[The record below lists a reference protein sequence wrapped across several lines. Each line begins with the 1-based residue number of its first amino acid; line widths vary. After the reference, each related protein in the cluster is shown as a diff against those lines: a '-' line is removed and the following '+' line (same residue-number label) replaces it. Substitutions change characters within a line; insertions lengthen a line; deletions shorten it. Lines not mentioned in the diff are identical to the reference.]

1 MSWKHVYSGKVRELY
16 ENPELPEKILM
27 VATDRVS
34 AFDHILSPEI
44 PGKGIELTA
53 ISNWWLDRITVP
65 NQTTNHEVPE
75 EFQGRAVIAKKLKM
89 FPVEC
94 VVRGYLA
101 GSGFREYQQTGAISS
116 VKLPE
121 GLELGDK
128 LPKPIYT
135 PAFKAEQGE
144 SDYNISFEKT
154 QELIGPDHAEQI
166 KNLSLEI
173 FKTASELALKA
184 GIIIADTKFEFGLDE
199 DTVTLADEVL
209 TPDSSRYWDKQ
220 AWDEGER
227 EQSFDKQIIR
237 NWLAKNWDRKNSPPR
252 LSSEVI
258 KLTSKKYS
266 ELRQRLESVG

>member
-34 AFDHILSPEI
+34 AFDHILFPEI

-53 ISNWWLDRITVP
+53 ITNWWLDRIPVA
-65 NQTTNHEVPE
+65 NQTTDHEVPE

-101 GSGFREYQQTGAISS
+101 GSGFREYQQTGAISG
-116 VKLPE
+116 VELPK
-121 GLELGDK
+121 GLQLGDK
-128 LPKPIYT
+128 LPEPIYT
-135 PAFKAEQGE
+135 PAFKADQGE

-154 QELIGPDHAEQI
+154 KELIGADRAEQI
-166 KNLSLEI
+166 RELSLTI
-173 FKTASELALKA
+173 FKQASELALKA
-184 GIIIADTKFEFGLDE
+184 GIIIADTKFEFGLDGE
-199 DTVTLADEVL
+199 TVTLADEVL

-237 NWLAKNWDRKNSPPR
+237 DWLDKNWDRKNSPPR

-258 KLTSKKYS
+258 KITSKKYS

>member
-1 MSWKHVYSGKVRELY
+1 MSWNHIYSGKVRELY
-16 ENPELPEKILM
+16 ENPELPDTILM
-27 VATDRVS
+27 IATDRVS

-44 PGKGIELTA
+44 PGKGIELTT
-53 ISNWWLDRITVP
+53 ITNWWLERIPVP
-65 NQTTNHEVPE
+65 NQTTDHKVPD
-75 EFQGRAVIAKKLKM
+75 EFAGRGVVAKKLKM

-101 GSGFREYQQTGAISS
+101 GSGFKEYQKTGAISGVS
-116 VKLPE
+116 LPA
-121 GLELGDK
+121 GMELGDK
-128 LPKPIYT
+128 LPEPIYT

-154 QELIGPDHAEQI
+154 VELIGQQHAEKI
-166 KNLSLEI
+166 RDLSLEI

-184 GIIIADTKFEFGLDE
+184 GIIIADTKFEFGLDG
-199 DTVTLADEVL
+199 DVVTLADEVL

-237 NWLAKNWDRKNSPPR
+237 NWLDANWDRKDSPPE
-252 LSSEVI
+252 LSEDVV
-258 KLTSKKYS
+258 KLTSEKYS

>member
-1 MSWKHVYSGKVRELY
+1 MSWKHIYSGKVRELY

-53 ISNWWLDRITVP
+53 ITNWWLDRIPVS
-65 NQTTNHEVPE
+65 NQTTDHEVPE

-101 GSGFREYQQTGAISS
+101 GSGFREYQQTGAISG
-116 VKLPE
+116 VKLPK
-121 GLELGDK
+121 GLQLGDK
-128 LPKPIYT
+128 LPEPIYT
-135 PAFKAEQGE
+135 PAFKADQGE

-154 QELIGPDHAEQI
+154 KELIGADHAEQI
-166 KNLSLEI
+166 RELSLTI
-173 FKTASELALKA
+173 FKQASELALKA
-184 GIIIADTKFEFGLDE
+184 GIIIADTKFEFGLDGN
-199 DTVTLADEVL
+199 TVTLADEVL

-237 NWLAKNWDRKNSPPR
+237 DWLDKNWDRKNSPPR

-258 KLTSKKYS
+258 KITSKKYS

>member
-101 GSGFREYQQTGAISS
+101 GSGFREYQQTGAISG

>member
-1 MSWKHVYSGKVRELY
+1 MSWKHIYSGKVRELY

-44 PGKGIELTA
+44 PGKGVQLTA
-53 ISNWWLDRITVP
+53 ITNWWLDRIQIP
-65 NQTTNHEVPE
+65 NQTTDHKVPE

-101 GSGFREYQQTGAISS
+101 GSGFKEYQQTGAISG
-116 VKLPE
+116 VELPE
-121 GLELGDK
+121 GLQLGDK
-128 LPKPIYT
+128 LPEPVYT

-154 QELIGPDHAEQI
+154 IELIGTDHAEQI
-166 KNLSLEI
+166 RELSLTI
-173 FKTASELALKA
+173 FKQASELALKA
-184 GIIIADTKFEFGLDE
+184 GIIIADTKFEFGLDG

-209 TPDSSRYWDKQ
+209 TPDSSRYWDKE
-220 AWDEGER
+220 AWDAGER

-237 NWLAKNWDRKNSPPR
+237 NWLDANWDRKDSPPE
-252 LSSEVI
+252 LSEDVV
-258 KLTSKKYS
+258 KLTSEKYS

>member
-101 GSGFREYQQTGAISS
+101 GSGFREYQQTGAISG

-128 LPKPIYT
+128 FPEPIYT

-154 QELIGPDHAEQI
+154 KELIGAEHAEQI
-166 KNLSLEI
+166 RELSLST
-173 FKTASELALKA
+173 FKQASQLALKA
-184 GIIIADTKFEFGLDE
+184 GIIIADTKFEFGLDGE
-199 DTVTLADEVL
+199 TVTLADEVL

>member
-1 MSWKHVYSGKVRELY
+1 MSWEHTYSGKVRELY
-16 ENPELPEKILM
+16 ENSEFPEQILM

-53 ISNWWLDRITVP
+53 ITNWWLERLPVP
-65 NQTTNHEVPE
+65 NQTTDHQVPE
-75 EFQGRAVIAKKLKM
+75 EFQGRAVVAKKLKM

-101 GSGFREYQQTGAISS
+101 GSGFKEYQQTGAVSG
-116 VKLPE
+116 VKLPA

-128 LPKPIYT
+128 LPEPIYT

-154 QELIGPDHAEQI
+154 KELIGDDHAEQI
-166 KNLSLEI
+166 RDLSLKI

-184 GIIIADTKFEFGLDE
+184 GIIIADTKFEFGLDG

-209 TPDSSRYWDKQ
+209 TPDSSRYWDKE
-220 AWDEGER
+220 AWDAGER

-237 NWLAKNWDRKNSPPR
+237 NWLDANWDRKDSPPE
-252 LSSEVI
+252 LSKDVV
-258 KLTSKKYS
+258 KLTSEKYS
-266 ELRQRLESVG
+266 LLRQRLESVG

>member
-53 ISNWWLDRITVP
+53 ISNWWLDRITAP

-101 GSGFREYQQTGAISS
+101 GSGFREYQQTGAISG

-154 QELIGPDHAEQI
+154 KELIGPDHAEQI

-184 GIIIADTKFEFGLDE
+184 GIIIADTKFEFGLDG

-209 TPDSSRYWDKQ
+209 TPDSSRYWDKE